1 NCSFCWLNTSLPRST
16 HSVACSRAWRARLRI
31 YSRLSSALERRASRV
46 SLPERGAYSM
56 PTTAPK
62 PNPAR
67 NHPRLVPSLSD
78 INFASCQCLTYSD
91 VSTHFREIQFLRS
104 DLQPCGSRNN
114 ANLRQQLGH
123 SNHHETGANRGKG
136 NGMRDSMRGFTLIE
150 LLIVIA
156 IILIIAAMAIP
167 NLLHSRIAA

>member
-1 NCSFCWLNTSLPRST
+1 M
-16 HSVACSRAWRARLRI
+16 
-31 YSRLSSALERRASRV
+31 YSRLSSAFERRASRV

-91 VSTHFREIQFLRS
+91 VSTHFQEIQFSRS

-114 ANLRQQLGH
+114 ANLRQRLGR
-123 SNHHETGANRGKG
+123 SNHHQSGANSSNHHQSGANSSNHHQSGANSNHHQTGANSRYAKGK
-136 NGMRDSMRGFTLIE
+136 GMRDSMRGFTLI
-150 LLIVIA
+150 
-156 IILIIAAMAIP
+156 
-167 NLLHSRIAA
+167 